1 MSMQEL
7 KQTLRQT
14 AKRIL
19 KTDKPSGAVV
29 RKEIES
35 AIIDTFNLISS
46 KAAILLHTAEVEEI
60 FAYARRKSI
69 ECFIALGVT
78 YVVPK

>member
-1 MSMQEL
+1 MKVQQLQIYTTKNKGKMSLQEL

-19 KTDKPSGAVV
+19 KIDKPGGAV
-29 RKEIES
+29 RKEIKS

-60 FAYARRKSI
+60 FAYARRK
-69 ECFIALGVT
+69 
-78 YVVPK
+78 